1 MQLLCYLRTAQA
13 KKSKFG
19 NVMPVVV
26 VFCNLFCIHFLH
38 KYSFRKVKYLM
49 LRKSDAAKLRVTL
62 LSGNTVTVSE
72 NLSGSSR
79 SCVFTASHGGS
90 SATATITQEGSPV
103 SYYFSYADGGTS
115 HSERVESSSGSFIL
129 DITSYKKT
137 GNSTKALSWSA
148 SGDSW
153 IHVNGSSVSYEENP
167 AKEIRSGNV
176 TLTQEES
183 NMKLTLTVRQKG
195 KTSIDIEQ

>member
-1 MQLLCYLRTAQA
+1 
-13 KKSKFG
+13 
-19 NVMPVVV
+19 
-26 VFCNLFCIHFLH
+26 
-38 KYSFRKVKYLM
+38 M
-49 LRKSDAAKLRVTL
+49 LT
-62 LSGNTVTVSE
+62 
-72 NLSGSSR
+72 
-79 SCVFTASHGGS
+79 
-90 SATATITQEGSPV
+90 
-103 SYYFSYADGGTS
+103 